1 LNELFFIWLSL
12 SLSGSLIAL
21 VLIALRP
28 VLLKFGKTWQ
38 YYIWLVVLLRLL
50 IPYSADASVI
60 GGLFQ
65 QTGTYFTTQPSDI
78 KYPLNI
84 NVSDYT
90 ENLNNSKSVN
100 DTAQMSET
108 STVNAFT
115 VKSNFLNGLWL
126 AVAMILFFR
135 KIYGYQQ
142 FIKTIKRDCKIVEDN
157 QLLSVL
163 QTVCKAMGIKK
174 KIVVCTN
181 QLLMAP
187 TLIGIIRPVVL
198 LPTEN
203 ICSADLD
210 YIFRHELIHYR
221 RRDFLY
227 KWLTEITVCLH
238 WFNPLVYWVRRIINQ
253 DCEFSCD
260 ERMIRQLNTRE
271 RQAYG
276 ETLLDSINPNRL
288 IVKNNISLSLNEDG
302 KLIKE
307 RLNAIMN
314 YQRKSKFIVFTA
326 TVFTAILSCCT
337 VYAGAYAAPFTKT
350 ATLNETVKPIQISV
364 NELNPS
370 GKISLGAQSLSTGTV
385 CNVSLTWS
393 GDKNLWAICESGT
406 ETQKEYAITNGNRTS
421 FIIEKD
427 GSYKVAI
434 RNCSPN
440 TLYDVKGSISF
451 STAEN
456 NKKST
461 SVASPDAK
469 TADNQSVV
477 YENVTIYHPSSEE
490 DAYPYIH
497 NIRTNNTTKT
507 IVKTEVGMLAYDKKG
522 KPLKINWYSTDSNG
536 VPSFDYLF
544 DWNAT
549 KIIPGQ
555 TDNVTGGWTLNISGT
570 DQNVEKIAYLLYCDK
585 KITFSDGTV
594 WENPYYDTWLKNYR
608 GKKVSVKLLNNYYPY
623 VQVIE

>member
-1 LNELFFIWLSL
+1 MNELFLIWLSL
-12 SLSGSLIAL
+12 SLSGSLIGL

-28 VLLKFGKTWQ
+28 VLHKFGKTWQ
-38 YYIWLVVLLRLL
+38 YYLWLIVLLRLL
-50 IPYSADASVI
+50 IPFSADASVI

-78 KYPLNI
+78 KYLLNI
-84 NVSDYT
+84 NDSDYK
-90 ENLNNSKSVN
+90 ESLDNSKSIN
-100 DTAQMSET
+100 DTAQKSET
-108 STVNAFT
+108 LTVNAFT
-115 VKSNFLNGLWL
+115 VKRNFISGLWL

-135 KIYGYQQ
+135 KIYGYRQ
-142 FIKTIKRDCKIVEDN
+142 FIKTFKRDCKFVEDN
-157 QLLSVL
+157 QLLSAL

-174 KIVVCTN
+174 KIAVCTN

-187 TLIGIIRPVVL
+187 MLTGIIRPVVL

-238 WFNPLVYWVRRIINQ
+238 WFNPLVYWIRRIINQ

-260 ERMIRQLNTRE
+260 ERVICQLNTRE

-288 IVKNNISLSLNEDG
+288 IAKNNISLSLNEDG

-314 YQRKSKFIVFTA
+314 YHRKSKFIVFTA

-337 VYAGAYAAPFTKT
+337 VYAGAYTVPFTKT
-350 ATLNETVKPIQISV
+350 STLNETVKPIQISV

-370 GKISLGAQSLSTGTV
+370 GKISLGAQSLSADTV

-393 GDKNLWAICESGT
+393 GDKNLWAICVSDAG
-406 ETQKEYAITNGNRTS
+406 TQKEYTITNGNKTS
-421 FIIEKD
+421 FTIEKD
-427 GSYKVAI
+427 GSYTVAI
-434 RNCSPN
+434 RNSSPN
-440 TLYDVKGSISF
+440 IIYDVKGSISF
-451 STAEN
+451 CAAKKY
-456 NKKST
+456 KKSV
-461 SVASPDAK
+461 SAASTD
-469 TADNQSVV
+469 TETTVNQSVI
-477 YENVTIYHPSSEE
+477 YENITMYHPSAGE

-497 NIRTNNTTKT
+497 DIRTNHTSKT
-507 IVKTEVGMLAYDKKG
+507 IVETEVGMLAYDKNG
-522 KPLKINWYSTDSNG
+522 KPLKINWYSLDSNG
-536 VPSFDYLF
+536 VPSFDYLY
-544 DWNAT
+544 DWDST
-549 KIIPGQ
+549 EIKPGQ
-555 TDNVTGGWTLNISGT
+555 TDNTVGGWNLNMIGT
-570 DQNVEKIAYLLYCDK
+570 DQNVEKITYVLYCDK
-585 KITFSDGTV
+585 KITFSDGTA
-594 WENPYYDTWLKNYR
+594 WENPDYGTWLKNYR

-623 VQVIE
+623 VQIIE